1 MIPQFKPDD
10 SIPTLTQ
17 RTLVVTNMDEY
28 NQLFNQQ
35 DLQGD
40 VTTTLENVDDEF

>member
-1 MIPQFKPDD
+1 MRPHTCPDD
-10 SIPTLTQ
+10 TSPTLTQ

-35 DLQGD
+35 NLQSD